1 MARRRAARLPPR
13 DQHQVAVVPSGAVG
27 PRLSAGDFAAA
38 EKSDATHRAYRSDF
52 AVFSDWCR
60 SNADVPPLNAT
71 PETVAE
77 FLAGQALAGVKVST
91 LARRLVAI
99 SYAYRLAGLPSPAAH
114 EAVRA
119 VLRGIRRTVGTAPK
133 QKAPATAGRID
144 AMLAAIPADTLRDK
158 RDRALLLL
166 GFAGAFRRSELV
178 ALEVSDLAFEPD
190 GMRVL
195 IRRSKAD
202 QEGKG
207 QEVAIP
213 RGTKLRPV
221 AAVQDW
227 LKAAGITG
235 GPLFRRVDRHGK
247 PRGALTAQSVALV
260 VKRYADAAGLDPSE
274 FAGHSLRAGFLTS
287 AAEAGADALR
297 MMEVSRHR
305 RVETLAGYVRRGS
318 LFRDHAGKTFLQ
330 LLALAALVSVE

>member
-1 MARRRAARLPPR
+1 MARHGAARPPLPDP
-13 DQHQVAVVPSGAVG
+13 HQVAVVLPGAVV
-27 PRLSAGDFAAA
+27 PQPSAAGDFAAA
-38 EKSDATHRAYRSDF
+38 EKSDATRRAYRSDF

-60 SNADVPPLNAT
+60 DNADVLPLNAT

-91 LARRLVAI
+91 LTRRLVAI
-99 SYAYRLAGLPSPAAH
+99 SYAYKLAGLPSPAAY

-133 QKAPATAGRID
+133 QKAPATAERIK
-144 AMLAAIPADTLRDK
+144 AMLATISADTLRGK

-178 ALEVSDLAFEPD
+178 ALEVADLAFEPD

-202 QEGKG
+202 QDGKG

-227 LKAAGITG
+227 LKAADITS
-235 GPLFRRVDRHGK
+235 GPLYRRVDRHGK
-247 PRGALTAQSVALV
+247 PRDSLTAQSVARR
-260 VKRYADAAGLDPSE
+260 VKRYADAAGLDPGE

-297 MMEVSRHR
+297 MMEISRHR

-318 LFRDHAGKTFLQ
+318 LFRGHAGTTFL
-330 LLALAALVSVE
+330 